1 MTSYSGSAN
10 RPDRAKAIMAVVAV
24 HALLAAIIITGL
36 KGDIVKRAVEQL
48 TTINVRE
55 PPPPPPEKP
64 PPPAPKPQ
72 QMKKAAGAP
81 APKAEPTPVV
91 APPPK
96 LPAPSPIPAAK
107 VAGTGSAANSGA
119 STAGTGT
126 GAGGLGNGPGGG
138 GYGDYSGFTPA
149 RLITPLRA
157 RDYQPLTAGRM
168 PSGSGDVAIVI
179 APSGRISSCRVIRSS
194 GDAFVDSGLC
204 PLVASRLYFAPA
216 RDDQGRPIAYST
228 NFHAQWSLRW

>member
-1 MTSYSGSAN
+1 MTSYSGSAD
-10 RPDRAKAIMAVVAV
+10 RPDRAKAVAAVVVV
-24 HALLAAIIITGL
+24 HVALAAIILSGL
-36 KGDIVKRAVEQL
+36 NVSMVKRAVEQL

-55 PPPPPPEKP
+55 PPPPPPVR
-64 PPPAPKPQ
+64 PPPAAKPQ

-96 LPAPSPIPAAK
+96 LPEPSPIPAAK
-107 VAGTGSAANSGA
+107 VAGAGSAVNSGA
-119 STAGTGT
+119 SGAGTGT

-138 GYGDYSGFTPA
+138 GTADYSRFTPA
-149 RLITPLRA
+149 RLVTPLRN
-157 RDYQPLTAGRM
+157 RDYQALAANRM
-168 PSGSGDVAIVI
+168 PTGSGDVAIVI
-179 APSGRISSCRVIRSS
+179 APNGRISSCRVIRSS
-194 GDAFVDSGLC
+194 GDPVVDGGLC

-216 RDDQGRPIAYST
+216 RDDRGRPITYST